1 MDASESSI
9 AASGESELPST
20 IVRSTESLAEA
31 SQTLPTL
38 QLEPATPALPP
49 SASTSSFPAP
59 IPRAPHHS
67 VGSLDGLQDL
77 DDDEFSENDGLPL
90 SVSHYIFLMSRPVAQ
105 DVDDWSEVIQEAEE
119 QWSEEEINIMI
130 ADLKEIGMVAFIRK
144 YYLDKGIPIRKLLM
158 AFGVLVVRLGLIACS
173 SSSRSSLAS
182 RV

>member
-1 MDASESSI
+1 MDASEAPI
-9 AASGESELPST
+9 TPIGESELPST
-20 IVRSTESLAEA
+20 IVRSTESLAEP

-38 QLEPATPALPP
+38 QLEPATPALPL

-59 IPRAPHHS
+59 IPRPPHHS

-77 DDDEFSENDGLPL
+77 DDDEFSENDGDALP
-90 SVSHYIFLMSRPVAQ
+90 VSYCIFLMSKPVAQ
-105 DVDDWSEVIQEAEE
+105 DADDWSEVIQEAEE
-119 QWSEEEINIMI
+119 QWSEEEINIMM

-158 AFGVLVVRLGLIACS
+158 AFGVLVVRFDQSDCS
-173 SSSRSSLAS
+173 FSSRSSLAA